1 MIIGLEFK
9 LIKLKINLTKLFE
22 EEERIFNWQKKK
34 KKGKFKFRKKHAI
47 K

>member
-22 EEERIFNWQKKK
+22 EEEGFLIGR
-34 KKGKFKFRKKHAI
+34 RKRKRESLNLERSMQ
-47 K
+47 